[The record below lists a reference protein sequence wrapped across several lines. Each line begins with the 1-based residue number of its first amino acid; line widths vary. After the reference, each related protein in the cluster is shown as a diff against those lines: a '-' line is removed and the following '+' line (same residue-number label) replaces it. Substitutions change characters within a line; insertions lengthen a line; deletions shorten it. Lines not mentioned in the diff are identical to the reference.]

1 MIEEGQIGS
10 IDFSWVCE
18 RDIDLLLLEEFIAS
32 PDFLAWFI
40 RQLGMQPPSVL
51 ISAACSVS
59 TKTGESD
66 LELAIQRGEEV
77 IRLLIEDKIGAPLR
91 PHQAERYRDR
101 ASGYLKSG
109 KCSTAL
115 TVIIAPEEY
124 FGGNDEAFGF
134 DHRVNHEAVLKWFE
148 GAKELKGRQ
157 SYKLALLRAAIE
169 HGTLGWKLVPDR
181 VITEFWREYWK
192 IADSHWPELRMRKPQ
207 DKPAT
212 SSFIYF
218 SPLGLAN
225 NVVLVHKVPYG
236 NVDLQFGGMGE
247 RIGDLERLYRARLE
261 AGMRIDRAAK
271 SGVIRIRV
279 PEIDMASPFS
289 VSEPAV
295 REALGAASRLL
306 SWYKQ
311 FAK

>member
-1 MIEEGQIGS
+1 MTEGGKIKG
-10 IDFSWVCE
+10 IDLSWVCE
-18 RDIDLLLLEEFIAS
+18 RDIDLLLLEEFVAS
-32 PDFLAWFI
+32 PDFLAWFLH
-40 RQLGMQPPSVL
+40 QLGMEPPFTL
-51 ISAACSVS
+51 ISVACSVS
-59 TKTGESD
+59 TTTGESD
-66 LELAIQRGEEV
+66 LEITIQHGDEV
-77 IRLLIEDKIGAPLR
+77 VKLLIEDKIGAPLQQD
-91 PHQAERYRDR
+91 QAMRYRER
-101 ASGYLKSG
+101 AAMYVKNR
-109 KCSTAL
+109 KCSNAL

-124 FGGNDEAFGF
+124 FGRNDEKLGF
-134 DHRVNHEAVLKWFE
+134 DRRVNHEAVLKWFE
-148 GAKELKGRQ
+148 GAKELKSRQ

-218 SPLGLAN
+218 SPLGLAK

-261 AGMRIDRAAK
+261 AEMRIDRAAK

-295 REALGAASRLL
+295 REALGAASWLL
-306 SWYKQ
+306 SWYRQ